1 MLYNTLNRIFIQLNR
16 LNEESEIQPFNSDDI
31 LKVNDLKQL
40 KKIFNEK
47 IYELYKISK
56 LRDLNDVFE
65 IKEKII
71 KFLEENYHIDI
82 SLENLADYLGHSF
95 RYTSVL
101 FKKVM
106 DDNFKSYLNIYRVEK
121 AKELMME
128 DNEIKVK
135 DLAERVGYNSSNT
148 FIRIFKKYEGVSPG
162 KYLEDIK

>member
-1 MLYNTLNRIFIQLNR
+1 M
-16 LNEESEIQPFNSDDI
+16 NEESEIQPFNSDDI

-56 LRDLNDVFE
+56 LRDLNDIFE

-101 FKKVM
+101 F
-106 DDNFKSYLNIYRVEK
+106 
-121 AKELMME
+121 
-128 DNEIKVK
+128 
-135 DLAERVGYNSSNT
+135 
-148 FIRIFKKYEGVSPG
+148 
-162 KYLEDIK
+162 